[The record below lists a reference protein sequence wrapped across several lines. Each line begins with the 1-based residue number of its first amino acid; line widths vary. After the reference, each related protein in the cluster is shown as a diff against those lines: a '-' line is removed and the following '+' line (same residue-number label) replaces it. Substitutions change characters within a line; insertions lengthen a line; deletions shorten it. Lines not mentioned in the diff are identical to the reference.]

1 MWSLIAFYMEEKI
14 LKELYLPV
22 IPLRE
27 LMIFPNTALNFDVGR
42 AKTVKAV
49 ELAMAGDRQIFLATQ
64 KDGELES
71 VEFKDLYPF
80 GIIGQ
85 IQQVLNL
92 PGNNLRVLV
101 SGIKRGELKSL
112 KEENDSY
119 YGDVREIQIST
130 GEALST
136 SQEIYMKLIKEA
148 FQKYIELG
156 FTTSPELLKTVKRIK
171 KPELLVDTIASSV
184 MSKMEDR
191 QLMLQIENE
200 EERLF
205 RLYKFLEEEV
215 ERAKEER
222 LLRLKV
228 RMHIDKN
235 QREYVL
241 REQLK
246 AIHEELGDED
256 ENNIQA
262 MREKVE
268 KLPMNKE
275 AKEKALKEI
284 DRLERTS
291 QGSPE
296 YAVSENYLDWL
307 LNLPWGKKSK
317 DKLNLKRARNVLDQ
331 EHYGLEKV
339 KKRIIEYLAV
349 QSIRA
354 KNSNDKAMRGSILC
368 FVGPPGVGKTS
379 IVKAIAKAMGREFI
393 QMSLGGIRDEAEICG
408 HRKTYIGAMPGRIIS
423 GLKQAKVSNPL
434 FLFDEIDKM
443 RQDFR
448 GDPASAMLEV
458 LDSDQNNHFRDH
470 YLDVPFDLSEVLFVT
485 TANYVENIPAPLL
498 DRMELIEVSS
508 YTEEEKLQI
517 AKKHLLRRQ
526 IAENGLKKDSVKMSE
541 AVLKALI
548 EGYTREAGVRTLTRQ
563 IGAVVRKAAVEMLD
577 SECEQ
582 VVVDK
587 EKLISYLG
595 APRFIREDLNK
606 ESMVGVV
613 NGLAFTQVGGEM
625 LQIEGVLMP
634 GTGKLS
640 ITGQIGDVMK
650 ESAEAALSWVRAH
663 SKEYEID
670 ESLFKTMDIH
680 IHVPEGAVPKDGP
693 SAGVTMLTT
702 LVSIFTKTK
711 VDRLLAMT
719 GEITLTGRVLPIG
732 GVKEKLL
739 AAFRAG
745 IKRLCLPEEN
755 RRDVDELPEYI
766 RNNFEIHYV
775 KEVDELLKIALLKG
789 EENADN

>member
-548 EGYTREAGVRTLTRQ
+548 EGYTRESGVRTLTRQ

>member
-1 MWSLIAFYMEEKI
+1 M
-14 LKELYLPV
+14 KELYLPV
-22 IPLRE
+22 VPLRE

-42 AKTVKAV
+42 AKTVKAI
-49 ELAMAGDRQIFLATQ
+49 ELAMAGDRRIFLATQ
-64 KDGELES
+64 RDSELES
-71 VEFKDLYPF
+71 VEFKDLYPY
-80 GIIGQ
+80 GIIGE

-101 SGIKRGELKSL
+101 GGVKRGELKSL
-112 KEENDSY
+112 SEENSSY
-119 YGDVREIQIST
+119 YGIVREIEGFN
-130 GEALST
+130 GEALT
-136 SQEIYMKLIKEA
+136 SSEEIYMKLIKEA
-148 FQKYIELG
+148 FQKYSELG
-156 FTTSPELLKTVKRIK
+156 FTTSPELLKTIKRIK
-171 KPELLVDTIASSV
+171 RPDLLVDTIASSV
-184 MSKMEDR
+184 MTKMDDR
-191 QLMLQIENE
+191 QAMLEIEND

-215 ERAKEER
+215 ERAKEEK
-222 LLRLKV
+222 LLKLKV

-256 ENNIQA
+256 GNNIQA
-262 MREKVE
+262 MRDKVE
-268 KLPMNKE
+268 ALPMNKE
-275 AKEKALKEI
+275 AKEKAFKEI
-284 DRLERTS
+284 ERLERTS
-291 QGSPE
+291 SGSPE

-349 QSIRA
+349 QSIRV

-393 QMSLGGIRDEAEICG
+393 QMSLGGVRDEAEICG

-526 IAENGLKKDSVKMSE
+526 ILENGLKKDSVKISE
-541 AVLKALI
+541 AVLKSLI

-577 SECEQ
+577 SDLEQ
-582 VVVDK
+582 VTVDK
-587 EKLISYLG
+587 EKLIAYLG

-606 ESMVGVV
+606 ESMIGVV

-634 GTGKLS
+634 GTGKLA

-650 ESAEAALSWVRAH
+650 ESAQAALSWVRAH
-663 SKEYEID
+663 SKDYSID
-670 ESLFKTMDIH
+670 ESLFKDMDIH

-693 SAGVTMLTT
+693 SAGVTMVTT
-702 LVSIFTKTK
+702 LVSIFTKRR

-755 RRDVDELPEYI
+755 RRDVDELPAYI

-775 KEVDELLKIALLKG
+775 KEVKELLKIALLKG
-789 EENADN
+789 ENDADK